1 MSTYEKINE
10 QVKNAIASTMPNDSS
25 LKKFNQIKSFLDE
38 SLKTAF
44 TKTFSTPEEKSEYLL
59 QVIFQTRDYLIS
71 ETTENSFRNN
81 LIRVFQQIEEKVIQ
95 EEEHQKKTSPEN
107 LTQILKD
114 NPEQNQSMQEST
126 DRVSTSQTS
135 L

>member
-38 SLKTAF
+38 SLKSAF
-44 TKTFSTPEEKSEYLL
+44 AKSFSTPEEKSEYLL

-71 ETTENSFRNN
+71 ETTENSFRSN

-107 LTQILKD
+107 LTPILKD
-114 NPEQNQSMQEST
+114 NPGQSQSTQEST
-126 DRVSTSQTS
+126 DQESTFQTN